1 MINRLTKVIALAL
14 SASFLLLPAAFGAN
28 TPNGPCNKAGKTST
42 IAGAKFI
49 CTKSGKKLIWKKIS
63 IKPAATNQSNDDAK
77 LEAIFNGIAKKMD
90 NVIPKFD
97 ISLNV
102 DPVLVD
108 SKWSRDST
116 SSIDSA
122 IKLLSA
128 LGIESTT
135 QLKIYVSWG
144 SEFKDRFVPD
154 QCKVSSGGG
163 YCGQGIHFAD
173 LEWFATN
180 WGYDGIEKPYKNEM
194 DKLAMAANIPH
205 EIGHFAQGEAALSV
219 GNSDFWMYNPPWLR
233 EGGAEYFKLISS
245 AYHNKTTYK
254 SLRDLVVASGVSR
267 CDKFPLSKI
276 TPADSKSDGCEYG
289 KGLLAVEYLV
299 LKVGS
304 ADALFT
310 MNKTL
315 GRDTESIFEKAYG
328 FSLKDFEKEVDL
340 YFARVVN
347 SKK

>member
-1 MINRLTKVIALAL
+1 
-14 SASFLLLPAAFGAN
+14 
-28 TPNGPCNKAGKTST
+28 
-42 IAGAKFI
+42 
-49 CTKSGKKLIWKKIS
+49 
-63 IKPAATNQSNDDAK
+63 
-77 LEAIFNGIAKKMD
+77 
-90 NVIPKFD
+90 
-97 ISLNV
+97 
-102 DPVLVD
+102 
-108 SKWSRDST
+108 
-116 SSIDSA
+116 
-122 IKLLSA
+122 
-128 LGIESTT
+128 
-135 QLKIYVSWG
+135 
-144 SEFKDRFVPD
+144 
-154 QCKVSSGGG
+154 
-163 YCGQGIHFAD
+163 
-173 LEWFATN
+173 
-180 WGYDGIEKPYKNEM
+180 M

-347 SKK
+347 PKK